1 MEGGASVEGSG
12 RFEVAR
18 FFGAMSTA
26 IQKLATCDKSK
37 KKSPFEQVTTVRP
50 YMHKER
56 VVHITST
63 ATGAA
68 NSTTLINQQQCA
80 DMFWRCFTWFGTV
93 SNMIRHVLVLL
104 PPVS

>member
-1 MEGGASVEGSG
+1 MEGGASLEGSG

-18 FFGAMSTA
+18 FLGAMSTA

-37 KKSPFEQVTTVRP
+37 KRVLFEQVTTVRP

-56 VVHITST
+56 VVHITPI

-68 NSTTLINQQQCA
+68 NSTALINQQQCA
-80 DMFWRCFTWFGTV
+80 DMFWGCCTWFGTV
-93 SNMIRHVLVLL
+93 SNMIRHVLALFR
-104 PPVS
+104 PV